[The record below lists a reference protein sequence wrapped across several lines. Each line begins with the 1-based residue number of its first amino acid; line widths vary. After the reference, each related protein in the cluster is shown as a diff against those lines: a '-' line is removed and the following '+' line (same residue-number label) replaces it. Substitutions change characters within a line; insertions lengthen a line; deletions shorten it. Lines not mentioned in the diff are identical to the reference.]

1 MYENQLNESAKG
13 ECIHMFFGG
22 EYSFIQKRKG
32 MLYEGS
38 SLCVCVCLCVCVS
51 VDLGPSA
58 VGAVRKQS
66 EAKLERTVFLVE
78 GT

>member
-1 MYENQLNESAKG
+1 MYPHGLWWG
-13 ECIHMFFGG
+13 VFIHS
-22 EYSFIQKRKG
+22 EEERDAIRRKFL
-32 MLYEGS
+32 M
-38 SLCVCVCLCVCVS
+38 CMCAFVCVS

-66 EAKLERTVFLVE
+66 EAKLERKVFLVE